1 MAGRPGKGHKP
12 GPSITAKL
20 ANSFTLKEIIMT
32 TAATPAWLRHA
43 RSLLGTREIVGRTHN
58 NVLIAFLNSARK
70 WNGVIWKDDEMPWCG
85 GFVAACLVAVGVE
98 PVKIAARAKSW
109 ATWGSRLRPERLAPG
124 AVLVFDRP
132 GGGHVGFYVGE
143 DVTAYHVLGGNQ
155 SNAVTVTRIA
165 KSRLTASRWPA
176 GVPVIGGPVQMA
188 TTAGLKLSS
197 DEA

>member
-1 MAGRPGKGHKP
+1 MGVDPGT
-12 GPSITAKL
+12 SLTAAPVDRL
-20 ANSFTLKEIIMT
+20 TLKEINMT
-32 TAATPAWLRHA
+32 KASEPAWLRHA

-58 NVLIAFLNSARK
+58 NALIAFLNTARK

-109 ATWGSRLRPERLAPG
+109 AAWGSRLRPERLAPG
-124 AVLVFDRP
+124 AVLVFDRQ

-143 DVTAYHVLGGNQ
+143 DETAYHVLGGNQ
-155 SNAVTVTRIA
+155 GNAVTVTRIA

-176 GVPVIGGPVQMA
+176 GVPVIGGAVKMK
-188 TTAGLKLSS
+188 TIAGVPFSS
-197 DEA
+197 NEA

>member
-12 GPSITAKL
+12 GPSITANL
-20 ANSFTLKEIIMT
+20 ANSFTSKEIIMT
-32 TAATPAWLRHA
+32 TASTPAWLLAA
-43 RSLLGTREIVGRTHN
+43 RAKLGTREIVGPTHN
-58 NVLIAFLNSARK
+58 NKLIAFLNTASK

-85 GFVAACLVAVGVE
+85 GFVAACLVAAGVE

-109 ATWGSRLRPERLAPG
+109 AAWGSRLRPERLALG
-124 AVLVFDRP
+124 AVLVFDRA

-143 DVTAYHVLGGNQ
+143 DATAYHVLGGNQ
-155 SNAVTVTRIA
+155 GNAVTVTRIA

-197 DEA
+197 NEA

>member
-1 MAGRPGKGHKP
+1 
-12 GPSITAKL
+12 
-20 ANSFTLKEIIMT
+20 MT
-32 TAATPAWLRHA
+32 TALEPAWLRHA

-58 NVLIAFLNSARK
+58 NALIAFLNTARQ

-109 ATWGSRLRPERLAPG
+109 AAWGSRLRPERLAPG
-124 AVLVFDRP
+124 AVLVFDRA

-143 DVTAYHVLGGNQ
+143 DESAYHVLGGNQ
-155 SNAVTVTRIA
+155 GNAVSVTRIA

-176 GVPVIGGPVQMA
+176 GVAVIGGAVKMK
-188 TTAGLKLSS
+188 TIAGVPFSS
-197 DEA
+197 NEA